1 MTPIAEINILS
12 PRTLA
17 EKNEGRAIFEL
28 LSQHAPSLV
37 PERYDQVEPIKKAF
51 TLDNLD
57 AILEDWASG
66 FTWKR
71 RRPAAAGGIHPA
83 TGPRPVHGWLT
94 FRVKHYMREVE
105 EIISFFKECCRY
117 VEADFAS
124 LHQMTEGDV
133 ERGKANRTFAF
144 LNRQRTIHS
153 LLVTTYML
161 EKNIPD
167 LYWGTVL
174 GRPYVELFGRE
185 RILSSPAAQVE
196 ELTDGVFYLQLT
208 DDIRDLET
216 RFDHVEAVR
225 QSIKEHLGR
234 DAFFDEALGLDH
246 TYRVPFFSLNG
257 RNTNEPPQAVD
268 ESTSDEE
275 LLSEALM
282 PLAMQL
288 LRELGRFDPIAAT
301 VHSDRDVHLV
311 SFAAEPDELTQLM
324 QDSFRA
330 EIRDKGLRAV
340 AICVDIKAMENPI
353 TQEKTDALQVIYE
366 DATGLAY
373 TFFLPYRRTESGEF
387 EPGKSYS
394 IDREPVLFV

>member
-1 MTPIAEINILS
+1 MKPKIAINILS
-12 PRTLA
+12 PRTLI
-17 EKNEGRAIFEL
+17 EQYEGRAIFEL
-28 LSQHAPSLV
+28 LGQWAPNLL
-37 PERYDQVEPIKKAF
+37 PERYDLVEPIKKVF
-51 TLDNLD
+51 TPDDLDTV
-57 AILEDWASG
+57 LEDWNWG
-66 FTWKR
+66 FLWKR
-71 RRPAAAGGIHPA
+71 KKPASSGGAWLAIGKRPKHSGLKLDVIEYGKEAEA
-83 TGPRPVHGWLT
+83 TLN
-94 FRVKHYMREVE
+94 
-105 EIISFFKECCRY
+105 FFKECCRY

-124 LHQMTEGDV
+124 MHLMTENEV
-133 ERGKANRTFAF
+133 ELGKANGTFSF
-144 LNRQRTIHS
+144 NNVQRTKYMHS
-153 LLVTTYML
+153 VTTFML
-161 EKNIPD
+161 EKYIPD

-340 AICVDIKAMENPI
+340 AICADIKAMENPI